1 VWQGGY
7 ILVTNAINGNSKIIE
22 ENMLDPIEVLYV
34 GYSDTVSKKVLIE
47 DVDAFARL
55 IGDFNALHMNDE
67 FAARTAFEHRV
78 VHGFLHASLLSTLV
92 GMKVPG
98 HGALYLSQ
106 EIDFTLP
113 VFINDTVTATGT
125 ITGIDKSLRVIE
137 MDTVIRNQNNEV
149 VLRGRARSKVLLL
162 SEWRKTNKTEMEYG
176 MSHLLKG
183 KSVLVTGA
191 SRGIG
196 REIALLLAS
205 YGALVWVN
213 YSSSI
218 SAAQEVVEAISA
230 SGGKAKSIRAN
241 VQSDR
246 EVCDMLAIIEQESG
260 LDILVNNAGPKI
272 NSSGFSEWKWE
283 DMSLAYDQILGS
295 VFRVTQASLP
305 QLKARKG
312 KIVNLVTSAALGR
325 TAHSW
330 MPYVSAKSALIGF
343 SKNLAQELGPYDINV
358 NMVSP
363 SMVDTDLVSEVPER
377 FRQMMVAQTPL
388 RRKASTADVAGAV
401 LFLASPLS
409 DFITGDNLLVT
420 GGQLMN

>member
-1 VWQGGY
+1 
-7 ILVTNAINGNSKIIE
+7 
-22 ENMLDPIEVLYV
+22 
-34 GYSDTVSKKVLIE
+34 
-47 DVDAFARL
+47 
-55 IGDFNALHMNDE
+55 
-67 FAARTAFEHRV
+67 
-78 VHGFLHASLLSTLV
+78 
-92 GMKVPG
+92 
-98 HGALYLSQ
+98 
-106 EIDFTLP
+106 
-113 VFINDTVTATGT
+113 
-125 ITGIDKSLRVIE
+125 
-137 MDTVIRNQNNEV
+137 
-149 VLRGRARSKVLLL
+149 
-162 SEWRKTNKTEMEYG
+162 

-272 NSSGFSEWKWE
+272 NSSGFSEWQWE

-388 RRKASTADVAGAV
+388 RRMASTADVAGAV